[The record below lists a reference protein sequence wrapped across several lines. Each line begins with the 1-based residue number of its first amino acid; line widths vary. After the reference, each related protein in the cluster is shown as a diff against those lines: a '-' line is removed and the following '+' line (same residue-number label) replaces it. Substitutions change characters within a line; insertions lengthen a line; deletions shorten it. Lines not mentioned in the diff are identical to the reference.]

1 MKVSVFGLGYV
12 GCVTAACLSQDGHQV
27 IGVDINEMKIGM
39 INEGKSP
46 IVEKGLEDLIRSGRQ
61 QGTLQATTDLP
72 GAVMDSDVSLVC
84 VGTPSCSNGSLD
96 LHTVKTI
103 SRELGNAL
111 RGKNKYHC
119 FVFRST
125 VLPGTI
131 RQTVIPLLEKWSG
144 KTAHEDFDVCFNPEF
159 LREGSSIKDFYNP
172 PFTVIGANT
181 SRGTDVVASLSEA
194 IGAPIERTTFEVAEM
209 VKYVCN
215 AFHALKVTFANEI
228 GNLCKALHMD
238 SHQVMSM
245 VCQDTKLNISS
256 AYLKPG
262 FAFGGSCLPKDLRA
276 ILYQGKELDLVSPL
290 LSSLMESNRLHVQ
303 GAVNRVIGKGKK
315 KVGILGLSFKEG
327 TDDLRESPTVALV
340 ENLIGKG
347 FQVKIYDPEVSLSK
361 IFGANKEYIEKEI
374 PHISVLVS
382 DNLVEVIQASEVLVI
397 AKSFGR
403 FSTDIQPY
411 LRDKVILDL
420 VRVSADLT
428 GMPPGYEGIC
438 W

>member
-1 MKVSVFGLGYV
+1 MKVSIFGLGYV

-27 IGVDINEMKIGM
+27 IGVDINEMKVSM

-46 IVEKGLEDLIRSGRQ
+46 IVEKGLEDLILSGRKK
-61 QGTLQATTDLP
+61 GTLQATTDLSR
-72 GAVMDSDVSLVC
+72 AVMESDVSLVC

-103 SRELGNAL
+103 SRELGSAL
-111 RGKNKYHC
+111 RKKMEYHC

-131 RQTVIPLLEKWSG
+131 RQTLIPLLEEGAG
-144 KTAHEDFDVCFNPEF
+144 KKAHKDFDVCFNPEF
-159 LREGSSIKDFYNP
+159 LREGSSIHDFYNP
-172 PFTVIGANT
+172 PFTIIGETT
-181 SRGTDVVASLSEA
+181 SRGGDIVARLNEA
-194 IGAPIERTTFEVAEM
+194 IDAPMERTTFEVAEM

-215 AFHALKVTFANEI
+215 VFHALKVTFANEI
-228 GNLCKALHMD
+228 GILCKALDMD
-238 SHQVMSM
+238 SHQIMKL
-245 VCQDTKLNISS
+245 VCQDTKLNISP

-276 ILYQGKELDLVSPL
+276 ILYQCKALDLVSPL

-303 GAVNRVIGKGKK
+303 RAVNLVIGKGKK
-315 KVGILGLSFKEG
+315 NVGVLGLSFKEG

-340 ENLIGKG
+340 ENLLGKG
-347 FQVKIYDPEVSLSK
+347 YQVKIYDPEVFLSK

-374 PHISVLVS
+374 PHISGLVS
-382 DNLVEVIQASEVLVI
+382 DNLGDVIQESEVLVI
-397 AKSFGR
+397 AKSFGK

-411 LRDKVILDL
+411 LQDKVILDL
-420 VRVSADLT
+420 VRVSADLKE
-428 GMPPGYEGIC
+428 MNPGNEGIC